1 MDQRPC
7 STSSEATVCGPEH
20 KQGTVRCPAWPW
32 RVTTPGPSIRVG
44 MRAGCAWSE
53 GVWLARRPATD
64 ERQED
69 IFRTPVPAPRPAKPA
84 PAPTPAPMAA
94 APPIPAPEMPRH
106 SEPLPELPPLRRLDP
121 RRLSRMELEELV
133 REMPDDV
140 LVQLTGAVARQLRR
154 RITRAAGHGRRSGKG
169 RATALERVAQ
179 QLADEL
185 SGLDVEEYD

>member
-1 MDQRPC
+1 MDRRPLFDEQRGYRVRIG
-7 STSSEATVCGPEH
+7 AQ
-20 KQGTVRCPAWPW
+20 QGIVRCPAWPW
-32 RVTTPGPSIRVG
+32 RVTSPGPGIRVG

-53 GVWLARRPATD
+53 GVWLARRPVTD
-64 ERQED
+64 ERQDD
-69 IFRTPVPAPRPAKPA
+69 IFGTPVRAPRPVKPA
-84 PAPTPAPMAA
+84 PAPTPEAA
-94 APPIPAPEMPRH
+94 ARPVPAPEMPRH
-106 SEPLPELPPLRRLDP
+106 SEPLPELPPFRRLDP

-154 RITRAAGHGRRSGKG
+154 RIARAAGHGRGSGKG

-185 SGLDVEEYD
+185 SGLDAEEYD